1 MMVTGPSAS
10 GKTEW
15 TRKLLLSTLIQP
27 PSERIIWC
35 YGQWQ
40 PLYEDLQ
47 KKLPSIEFVHGIP
60 EYLNSSQFINPSQR
74 NLIVFDDLMTEA
86 KCDQRIADI
95 FTRGSH
101 HRNLSCV
108 YLTQNIFPQG
118 KACRDIALNTQ
129 YLVLFNNPIDRQQ
142 VATLARRIY
151 PSTSA
156 MFMKRFEDYTSRP
169 YGYLVVDLKPNTIE
183 QDRLKTD
190 IFESS
195 DPNDFEM
202 SDDVSDVDDTNSI
215 ESLDDDIGPP
225 GKRRKVKDNSRSDI
239 WNKRFQDPLRQAN
252 KERFKANVND
262 YEEKG
267 FPLDKAIR
275 LAANDD
281 LPHLRKKLRQEYAQF
296 LIDFY
301 ELQDDPVQQQILDS
315 VRTLRNQHDMS
326 QTDSIRQ
333 AVKLRKDLFV
343 SLWPN
348 HNVEENAT

>member
-1 MMVTGPSAS
+1 
-10 GKTEW
+10 
-15 TRKLLLSTLIQP
+15 
-27 PSERIIWC
+27 
-35 YGQWQ
+35 
-40 PLYEDLQ
+40 
-47 KKLPSIEFVHGIP
+47 
-60 EYLNSSQFINPSQR
+60 
-74 NLIVFDDLMTEA
+74 
-86 KCDQRIADI
+86 
-95 FTRGSH
+95 
-101 HRNLSCV
+101 
-108 YLTQNIFPQG
+108 
-118 KACRDIALNTQ
+118 
-129 YLVLFNNPIDRQQ
+129 
-142 VATLARRIY
+142 
-151 PSTSA
+151 
-156 MFMKRFEDYTSRP
+156 
-169 YGYLVVDLKPNTIE
+169 
-183 QDRLKTD
+183 
-190 IFESS
+190 
-195 DPNDFEM
+195 M
-202 SDDVSDVDDTNSI
+202 SDGVSDVDDTNSI

-315 VRTLRNQHDMS
+315 ARTLRNQHDMS
-326 QTDSIRQ
+326 QTDTIRQ

-348 HNVEENAT
+348 HDVEENATKEADSNEQRKNEESEAR